1 MFSAVHFQN
10 YKGTRDNTLSIRYT
24 AAYRQE
30 FGDNRCD
37 EAINDEDSDD
47 DDDSQPL
54 TIDDDV
60 DESEED
66 DLDQSCPKYLIF
78 STGCKTYTP
87 HQIGFKCIRNVNFPK
102 KMEPGPSLKE
112 RIAKERERA
121 LQVQVYIGFWFLLS
135 AQFGGLNCV
144 CVCVF
149 RTD

>member
-1 MFSAVHFQN
+1 MFSTVHFQN

-24 AAYRQE
+24 AAYRKE

-37 EAINDEDSDD
+37 EAINDEESDD

-54 TIDDDV
+54 TIDDDI

-87 HQIGFKCIRNVNFPK
+87 HQIGFKRIRNVNFPK

-121 LQVQVYIGFWFLLS
+121 LQVQVS
-135 AQFGGLNCV
+135 AVIF
-144 CVCVF
+144 
-149 RTD
+149 TYYA